1 MIVEVSQTCVF
12 IAHCMLAQTV
22 RAEGCAKAPAAIK
35 RVIEFLMEH
44 EINIMQ
50 MPCPESIAMGIEREK
65 HGKKWYEANGF
76 RPVCKDIAL
85 NQVNY
90 MLALQQAGK
99 KVIGVIGVTYSPACS
114 FEQDNG
120 SVYRQEGIYG
130 EELRAAMEKH
140 GIDAK
145 IISVNPDWKD
155 KLEKDLLSLLEYSND

>member
-1 MIVEVSQTCVF
+1 MTDIEVSQRCVF

-50 MPCPESIAMGIEREK
+50 MPCPESIMLGIAREK
-65 HGKKWYEANGF
+65 HGKKWYEEKGF
-76 RPVCKDIAL
+76 REVCRDIAR

-90 MLALQQAGK
+90 MKALEIDGK
-99 KVIGVIGVTYSPACS
+99 KIVGVIGVTFSPACS
-114 FEQDNG
+114 FERDNG

-130 EELRAAMEKH
+130 EELRAAMKH
-140 GIDAK
+140 FNIDAK
-145 IISVNPDWKD
+145 MISVNPDWKD
-155 KLEKDLLSLLEYSND
+155 KLEADLLSLLE